1 MAQRSIYRSTVA
13 FYKETTPCL
22 APADAAAWAANGT
35 SVEHLSANTDDVK
48 QTFLDDMTMERRS
61 LSTGTRVKRKGIRN
75 NGAKVSLKLHG
86 TGTTTADTVTVT
98 ETYLGTLLEH
108 CMGGLYLGTSTTVT
122 GGTATIPVLDDV
134 ADLIPGCFIAF
145 QDTTSPTAKNT
156 GKLHP
161 RRVLSI
167 DVGTKAVTLSEALPF
182 TPAATDKAHGV
193 ELNYV
198 GEAWLEDAVAAGG
211 TMSWWFQKAQTGTDL
226 LWQVEGAV
234 ASPKF
239 GGLGRGELPQ
249 LDLDIMA
256 ANFKHGADDDLAWV
270 DFPAPEG
277 HAQLSCGR
285 DILCSIATYGNTAA
299 NYLDIASVEFDPG
312 YTRVR
317 NETTTENIDRF
328 EGTASYTYKPGKVR
342 FTVSINQYANTWYAN
357 LADDTY
363 FRITFYQPGDGSGAG
378 KMFAL
383 HIAKA
388 QLVETPQ
395 RTDLNENHAVKL
407 VFEAMEPSDATEA
420 SNEDLEK
427 SLFTVIRA

>member
-1 MAQRSIYRSTVA
+1 MTQKSIYRSTLA
-13 FYKETTPCL
+13 FFREVTPCL
-22 APADAAAWAANGT
+22 APVDAAAWAADGT
-35 SVEHLSANTDDVK
+35 SIEHLSMNTDDVK
-48 QTFLDDMTMERRS
+48 QTFADDMTMERRS
-61 LSTGTRVKRKGIRN
+61 LSTGTRVVIKGIRN
-75 NGAKVSLKLHG
+75 NGAKASIKLHG
-86 TGTTTADTVTVT
+86 TGVTTADEASVV
-98 ETYLGTLLEH
+98 ETYLGTILEH

-122 GGTATIPVLDDV
+122 GGTATVPILDNVD
-134 ADLIPGCFIAF
+134 DLIPGCFIAF
-145 QDTTSPTAKNT
+145 EDITSPTSKNV

-167 DVGTKAVTLSEALPF
+167 NTMTKAVTLSEALPF
-182 TPAATDKAHGV
+182 TPANTDPAHGV
-193 ELNYV
+193 ELNYI

-211 TMSWWFQKAQTGTDL
+211 TMSWWSQKTQSGTDL
-226 LWQVEGAV
+226 LWQIEGSV
-234 ASPKF
+234 ASLKF

-249 LDLDIMA
+249 IDLDIMA
-256 ANFKHGADDDLAWV
+256 ANFKHGADDSLAWV

-285 DILCSIATYGNTAA
+285 DILCSIGVYGNTAA
-299 NYLDIASVEFDPG
+299 NYVDIASVEFDPG

-342 FTVSINQYANTWYAN
+342 FTVTINQYANSWYEK
-357 LADDTY
+357 LADSEF

-378 KMFAL
+378 KMWAI
-383 HIAKA
+383 HIPKA

-407 VFEAMEPSDATEA
+407 VFQAMEASDATHDA
-420 SNEDLEK
+420 NEDLEK
-427 SLFTVIRA
+427 SLFTIIRA

>member
-1 MAQRSIYRSTVA
+1 MAQKSIHRSTVA
-13 FYKETTPCL
+13 FFQEVTPAL
-22 APADAAAWAANGT
+22 APVDAAAWAADGT
-35 SVEHLSANTDDVK
+35 SIEHLAANTDDVK
-48 QTFLDDMTMERRS
+48 QTLIDDMTMERRS
-61 LSTGTRVKRKGIRN
+61 LSTGTRLKRKGLRN
-75 NGAKVSLKLHG
+75 NGAKVSVKLHG
-86 TGTTTADTVTVT
+86 TGAVTADTVTVT

-122 GGTATIPVLDDV
+122 GGTATVPILDNVD
-134 ADLIPGCFIAF
+134 DLIPGCYIAF
-145 QDTTSPTAKNT
+145 EDVTSPTSKNT

-167 DVGTKAVTLSEALPF
+167 NTMTKAVTLSEALPF
-182 TPAATDKAHGV
+182 TPANTDKAHGV
-193 ELNYV
+193 EANYV

-211 TMSWWFQKAQTGTDL
+211 TMSWWFQKTQSGTDL
-226 LWQVEGAV
+226 LWQVEGSV
-234 ASPKF
+234 ASMKF

-249 LDLDIMA
+249 VDLDIMA
-256 ANFKHGADDDLAWV
+256 ANFKHGGDDSLTWV

-285 DILCSIATYGNTAA
+285 DILCSLGVYGNTAA
-299 NYLDIASVEFDPG
+299 NYVHIATVEFDPG

-317 NETTTENIDRF
+317 NETTTENVDRF

-342 FTVSINQYANTWYAN
+342 FTVTINQYASSWYAN
-357 LADDTY
+357 LADDSY

-378 KMFAL
+378 KMWAL
-383 HIAKA
+383 HIPKA
-388 QLVETPQ
+388 QLVETPG

-407 VFEAMEPSDATEA
+407 VFEAMEASDATEA

-427 SLFTVIRA
+427 SLFSIIRA